1 MRRFGGSA
9 TVFFRG
15 GMYRRQTRFRP
26 RVLSL
31 FLRLQ
36 RVISFIF
43 VGSAFILRRATLE
56 RFARLH
62 PKPVIASARSSRER
76 GE

>member
-1 MRRFGGSA
+1 
-9 TVFFRG
+9 
-15 GMYRRQTRFRP
+15 MYRRQTRFRP

-62 PKPVIASARSSRER
+62 PEPVIASARSLRER